1 MGVYTPGGN
10 NGSLSGSEAGGW
22 VGSAGG
28 GVGAGVSTAGGAGV
42 GSTSPA
48 ADGAADGWL
57 SVGWGVPLSAGWPEG
72 LGLLLGRVVAA
83 TPGGKI
89 GSPTVGLA
97 DGLGEP
103 EGS

>member
-10 NGSLSGSEAGGW
+10 NGSLSGSGAGGW

-42 GSTSPA
+42 GSASPA

-57 SVGWGVPLSAGWPEG
+57 SAGRGVPLSAGWSEG